1 MGSRERDFY
10 LYFAGCVDCDGWISR
25 IDRKTTSSY
34 VVGLTQH
41 NQMHEGMTSIAE
53 DLSSFGYRFS
63 YTDRKAWDKKSDT
76 VMENIVVKENE
87 SALRLL
93 KNIEPFLRFKKV
105 KAQEGIKYLS
115 WKQNTL
121 QRGPVKGPEGR
132 KPWSAEE
139 EGLLILLHS
148 EGHSNSSMALKIGRS
163 SVSIGKKLH
172 KLGMRRKDV

>member
-1 MGSRERDFY
+1 MESRERDFY

-41 NQMHEGMTSIAE
+41 NQMHEGMTSITE

-63 YTDRKAWDKKSDT
+63 YKERKAWDKKSNT

-93 KNIEPFLRFKKV
+93 KNIEPFLRFKKA
-105 KAQEGIKYLS
+105 KDQEGIKYLS
-115 WKQNTL
+115 WKLDTL
-121 QRGPVKGPEGR
+121 QRGTVKGPDKR
-132 KPWSAEE
+132 KHWSAEE
-139 EGLLILLHS
+139 EQLLILLHS
-148 EGHSNSSMALKIGRS
+148 KGHSNSSMASKIGRS
-163 SVSIGKKLH
+163 SVSIGSKLC
-172 KLGMRRKDV
+172 KLGIRRG